1 MNLRKD
7 HYRGRGRASGRAVA
21 RARAGAQPSL
31 PFPEPAPRGARLLS
45 PGRNGERKKKHRK
58 SLRAPAG
65 EREGRRG
72 RGAQLRGGRRVWGA
86 RSGASLPPRRRSAVG
101 PHAAGPV
108 RPVASPARAR
118 ARASRGPRPGR
129 RAPER
134 PAAESRSDRGVGV
147 GRWRRCGGWKDGSPL
162 RRSAGN
168 SPPAPAAVDAGTP
181 SPLGG
186 KPRGRPRAGEAA
198 GGGSERGARE
208 VGRFP
213 RPHPPPPSPGP
224 SRGRGRVAGGCGA
237 GRLRASAGGTRA
249 PRTRGRREVPRA
261 ASVPRGRS
269 EPRGSSRVQLPPGA
283 GLPRETPGPG
293 RNARWW
299 RRTSGAP
306 PRADAPPRG
315 AGAGWR
321 VPGLPS
327 APRPAP
333 PSGAGGGGT
342 PAGPSGRFPHPRA
355 RYLASA
361 PPRVRGAGRKERGA
375 GPERAAS
382 PTPPSSPRAAEPGG
396 GLKTRAARGARR
408 EVGGRGRSSARRRDA
423 GMEERSPGGAR
434 RRAPPALSLP
444 SPPAASAVAA
454 PSVLRGAGPGRRG
467 GHPVPPLRGLGLGRR
482 ARRAR
487 GRALAPAG
495 LARVRSGPRRGS
507 RPGARRSPRRCVP
520 RPPRRARPAGR
531 RAGRPA
537 RASRGA
543 GGSAP
548 PVRPACVRTP
558 GLLPSLGASPPFPP
572 SVASRV
578 LSFVPAAVASHR
590 AFALGL
596 AGRAGR
602 ASGRSGVGRPAAGLR
617 AEARGAGAAPESVP
631 VPPAAV
637 RASAAGAPPGRARGG
652 GVGGRGAGEEGERRR
667 GRFGA
672 RVSRTARKGPRSAR
686 APSGGPARAR
696 AGGAA
701 GAGGGLVCSR
711 PRRSR
716 RRRRRRSVAAAGLRP
731 GRRAPSRGRPRLL
744 RPGRAEPG
752 AWSVPEARQGRF
764 PRSGARAPRPS
775 RSGRASLPAGRPSP
789 AFFFP
794 PASDIR
800 VLVRSAEAT
809 LVRPAVAPASGL
821 AAGAGRAPSGKAREN
836 ESGPPARAGRCRK
849 SDNS

>member
-1 MNLRKD
+1 MGRALRRVSPPPAPVRRRSARRGSGPSGRLAGARPRARVPRASPGSPRSGASRGRVPLRP
-7 HYRGRGRASGRAVA
+7 RGRGREVAAVRRVEGRLPASSLGRKLATGPRRCRRRHPESARREAARAAARGGGGGRRVRARGAGSRPLPPASPPTPFARPVAGTGPGRGRLRSRPTPGERRRDARAAYARQARGAPGGFGPARAV
-21 RARAGAQPSL
+21 RAS
-31 PFPEPAPRGARLLS
+31 RLL
-45 PGRNGERKKKHRK
+45 PGAAAARRRVAEGNPGPREEREVVAADVG
-58 SLRAPAG
+58 RAPAG
-65 EREGRRG
+65 GRSPEGRRG
-72 RGAQLRGGRRVWGA
+72 RLAGA
-86 RSGASLPPRRRSAVG
+86 
-101 PHAAGPV
+101 
-108 RPVASPARAR
+108 
-118 ARASRGPRPGR
+118 
-129 RAPER
+129 
-134 PAAESRSDRGVGV
+134 
-147 GRWRRCGGWKDGSPL
+147 GSPL
-162 RRSAGN
+162 GAPSR
-168 SPPAPAAVDAGTP
+168 PA
-181 SPLGG
+181 
-186 KPRGRPRAGEAA
+186 
-198 GGGSERGARE
+198 ERG
-208 VGRFP
+208 
-213 RPHPPPPSPGP
+213 
-224 SRGRGRVAGGCGA
+224 
-237 GRLRASAGGTRA
+237 
-249 PRTRGRREVPRA
+249 
-261 ASVPRGRS
+261 
-269 EPRGSSRVQLPPGA
+269 
-283 GLPRETPGPG
+283 
-293 RNARWW
+293 
-299 RRTSGAP
+299 
-306 PRADAPPRG
+306 
-315 AGAGWR
+315 
-321 VPGLPS
+321 
-327 APRPAP
+327 
-333 PSGAGGGGT
+333 GAGGGGT

-800 VLVRSAEAT
+800 VLVRSAEVT

>member
-1 MNLRKD
+1 MGRALRRVSPPPAPVRRRSARRGSGPSGRLAGARPRARVPRASPGSPRSGASRGRVPLRP
-7 HYRGRGRASGRAVA
+7 RGRGREVAAVRRVEGRLPASSLGRKLATGPRRCRRRHPESARREAARAAARGGGGGRRVRARGAGSRPLPPASPPTPFARPVAGTGPGRGRLRSRPTPGERRRDARAAYARQARGAPGGFGPARAV
-21 RARAGAQPSL
+21 RAS
-31 PFPEPAPRGARLLS
+31 RLL
-45 PGRNGERKKKHRK
+45 PGAAAARRRVAEGNPGPREEREVVAADVG
-58 SLRAPAG
+58 RAPAG
-65 EREGRRG
+65 GRSPEGRRG
-72 RGAQLRGGRRVWGA
+72 RLAGA
-86 RSGASLPPRRRSAVG
+86 
-101 PHAAGPV
+101 
-108 RPVASPARAR
+108 
-118 ARASRGPRPGR
+118 
-129 RAPER
+129 
-134 PAAESRSDRGVGV
+134 
-147 GRWRRCGGWKDGSPL
+147 GSPL
-162 RRSAGN
+162 GAPSR
-168 SPPAPAAVDAGTP
+168 PA
-181 SPLGG
+181 
-186 KPRGRPRAGEAA
+186 
-198 GGGSERGARE
+198 ERG
-208 VGRFP
+208 
-213 RPHPPPPSPGP
+213 
-224 SRGRGRVAGGCGA
+224 
-237 GRLRASAGGTRA
+237 
-249 PRTRGRREVPRA
+249 
-261 ASVPRGRS
+261 
-269 EPRGSSRVQLPPGA
+269 
-283 GLPRETPGPG
+283 
-293 RNARWW
+293 
-299 RRTSGAP
+299 
-306 PRADAPPRG
+306 
-315 AGAGWR
+315 
-321 VPGLPS
+321 
-327 APRPAP
+327 
-333 PSGAGGGGT
+333 GAGGGGT

-775 RSGRASLPAGRPSP
+775 RSGRASLPAGRP
-789 AFFFP
+789 AVAGFFFP
-794 PASDIR
+794 SRIR
-800 VLVRSAEAT
+800 YSCARTVSGGDA
-809 LVRPAVAPASGL
+809 RPPRGRPGV
-821 AAGAGRAPSGKAREN
+821 GAGRGRGPSAFGQGERERERSPRARGAVPKVRQLLAVDH
-836 ESGPPARAGRCRK
+836 SARASMKNAASCE
-849 SDNS
+849 N

>member
-1 MNLRKD
+1 VGRSGAPARLSPPAPVRRRSARRGSGPSGRLAGARPRARVPRASPGSPRSGASRGRVPLRP
-7 HYRGRGRASGRAVA
+7 RGRGREVAAVRRVEGRLPASSLGRKLATGPRRCRRRHPESARREAARAAARGGGGGRRVRARGAGSRPLPPASPPTPFARPVAGTGPGRGRLRSRPTPGERRRDARAAYARQARGAPGGFGPARAV
-21 RARAGAQPSL
+21 RAS
-31 PFPEPAPRGARLLS
+31 RLL
-45 PGRNGERKKKHRK
+45 PGAAAARRRVAEGNPGPREEREVVAADVG
-58 SLRAPAG
+58 RAPAG
-65 EREGRRG
+65 GRSPEGRRG
-72 RGAQLRGGRRVWGA
+72 RLAGA
-86 RSGASLPPRRRSAVG
+86 
-101 PHAAGPV
+101 
-108 RPVASPARAR
+108 
-118 ARASRGPRPGR
+118 
-129 RAPER
+129 
-134 PAAESRSDRGVGV
+134 
-147 GRWRRCGGWKDGSPL
+147 GSPL
-162 RRSAGN
+162 
-168 SPPAPAAVDAGTP
+168 
-181 SPLGG
+181 
-186 KPRGRPRAGEAA
+186 
-198 GGGSERGARE
+198 
-208 VGRFP
+208 
-213 RPHPPPPSPGP
+213 
-224 SRGRGRVAGGCGA
+224 
-237 GRLRASAGGTRA
+237 
-249 PRTRGRREVPRA
+249 
-261 ASVPRGRS
+261 
-269 EPRGSSRVQLPPGA
+269 
-283 GLPRETPGPG
+283 
-293 RNARWW
+293 
-299 RRTSGAP
+299 GAP
-306 PRADAPPRG
+306 PRPPAEEGGR
-315 AGAGWR
+315 AGE
-321 VPGLPS
+321 
-327 APRPAP
+327 
-333 PSGAGGGGT
+333 GGT

-775 RSGRASLPAGRPSP
+775 RSGRASLPAGRP
-789 AFFFP
+789 AVAGFFFP
-794 PASDIR
+794 SRIR
-800 VLVRSAEAT
+800 YSCARTVSGGDA
-809 LVRPAVAPASGL
+809 RPPRGRPGV
-821 AAGAGRAPSGKAREN
+821 GAGRGRGPSAFGQGERERERSPRARGAVPKVRQLLAVDH
-836 ESGPPARAGRCRK
+836 SARASMKNAASCE
-849 SDNS
+849 N